1 MNLLPKNVGQTDR
14 IIRIGLSIGLTATA
28 LYVRNQSVVWAIG
41 LSIVALVLLITALI
55 GTCPLYLPFGIS
67 TRRLRKLV

>member
-14 IIRIGLSIGLTATA
+14 IIRIGLSVGLTIVA
-28 LYVRNQSVVWAIG
+28 LYVRDQSVALAVG
-41 LSIVALVLLITALI
+41 LGIAALVLLTTALI
-55 GTCPLYLPFGIS
+55 STCPLYLPFGIS